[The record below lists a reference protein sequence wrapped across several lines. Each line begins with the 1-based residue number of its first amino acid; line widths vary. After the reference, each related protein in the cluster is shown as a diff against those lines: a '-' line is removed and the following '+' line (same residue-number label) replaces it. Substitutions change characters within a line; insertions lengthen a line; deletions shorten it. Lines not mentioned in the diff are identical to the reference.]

1 MVKNWIWD
9 RLHIIKRIL
18 IVAVILIIVCIPIF
32 AYFRISSSAHIALRE
47 AKNVKLTMEM
57 LDIEYYGQGSSVYDG
72 DRKNG
77 LKKGVE
83 DEIWNMLEHGGDVV
97 LQSYNKKKRKIT
109 GFTYANQ
116 HYQVIYNYDDE
127 NGDSWQVRY
136 FINIID

>member
-1 MVKNWIWD
+1 
-9 RLHIIKRIL
+9 
-18 IVAVILIIVCIPIF
+18 
-32 AYFRISSSAHIALRE
+32 LRE

-83 DEIWNMLEHGGDVV
+83 DEIWNMLEHDGDVV

>member
-1 MVKNWIWD
+1 
-9 RLHIIKRIL
+9 
-18 IVAVILIIVCIPIF
+18 
-32 AYFRISSSAHIALRE
+32 
-47 AKNVKLTMEM
+47 
-57 LDIEYYGQGSSVYDG
+57 
-72 DRKNG
+72 
-77 LKKGVE
+77 
-83 DEIWNMLEHGGDVV
+83 MLEHDGDVV